1 MSDLNTLY
9 RQDYTAWA
17 KRMAELL
24 KAGQFSELDIDH
36 LLEELAGMGA
46 SEQRE
51 LENRFEILLAHLL
64 KWQFQYR
71 QLSERWREFKGDSW
85 NNTIKEQRRRIERLL
100 RKTPGL
106 KADVKD
112 VIQRAYQDARED
124 AADETGLPL
133 DTFPATCP
141 YSQAQILD
149 KNFLPTAE

>member
-1 MSDLNTLY
+1 MSELGALY
-9 RQDYTAWA
+9 EKDYTAWA
-17 KRMAELL
+17 HKTAELIR
-24 KAGQFSELDIDH
+24 AGRFADLDIAH
-36 LLEELAGMGA
+36 LLEELEGMGA
-46 SEQRE
+46 SERNE
-51 LENRFEILLAHLL
+51 LANRFEVLLAHLL

-106 KADVKD
+106 KSEVQG
-112 VIQRAYQDARED
+112 VIAHAYQDARED

-133 DTFPATCP
+133 ETFPATCP

-149 KNFLPTAE
+149 KYFYPLAE